1 LTYNI
6 VSAITLAP
14 VAWLMWKM
22 PDRALYSIPAP
33 WSMFM
38 WGVQTVAAIL
48 LALTLLQ
55 TNPLQFAGLSQILGR
70 AEGSGLVSTGFYGIV
85 RHPLYLLGL
94 IFLWFAPHM
103 SINQL
108 AVSLALTAYLFIG
121 ALFEERR
128 LEQEFGESYRQYRE
142 RTPMMFPA
150 FSKRRS
156 R

>member
-1 LTYNI
+1 
-6 VSAITLAP
+6 
-14 VAWLMWKM
+14 
-22 PDRALYSIPAP
+22 
-33 WSMFM
+33 
-38 WGVQTVAAIL
+38 
-48 LALTLLQ
+48 
-55 TNPLQFAGLSQILGR
+55 
-70 AEGSGLVSTGFYGIV
+70 
-85 RHPLYLLGL
+85 
-94 IFLWFAPHM
+94 M